1 MSAQADSMFYDGV
14 FEGGGVRGI
23 GLAGALSVFEA
34 AGYQPYSVAGT
45 SAGAIVSTLVASGYT
60 AAEIK
65 QIIMGID
72 FSKFED
78 PPLIGRIPRL
88 GSIIDLIRH
97 YGLYKGDYFH
107 NLMRNLLAAKGV
119 HTFHDLILSET
130 AQDERYRYKVRV
142 VTSDIVQ
149 GTMVVLPTDAAKY
162 GVNPDDLDVSLAVR
176 MSMSI
181 PFFFYPVQQW
191 GSYFVDGGLLSNYPL
206 ELFDSG
212 GPPLYPTIGFL
223 MYEPDTPRDALSL
236 PNKITGPFSAFE
248 AMLKTAA
255 NARDTWYMDQD
266 KLARTVRM
274 DSLGI
279 QATDFQITRTQSE
292 ALFNAGVEAA
302 QQFLA
307 GKGQG
312 GLAATQRYIPTPAA
326 VRSVSVSPAAPRPLA
341 MAAARGRTLA
351 PAVSPVL
358 PADPP
363 SNPIVWNTLAIALV
377 SLAIIAVLGLLI
389 AVLTGAIHLG

>member
-1 MSAQADSMFYDGV
+1 
-14 FEGGGVRGI
+14 
-23 GLAGALSVFEA
+23 
-34 AGYQPYSVAGT
+34 
-45 SAGAIVSTLVASGYT
+45 
-60 AAEIK
+60 
-65 QIIMGID
+65 
-72 FSKFED
+72 
-78 PPLIGRIPRL
+78 
-88 GSIIDLIRH
+88 
-97 YGLYKGDYFH
+97 
-107 NLMRNLLAAKGV
+107 
-119 HTFHDLILSET
+119 
-130 AQDERYRYKVRV
+130 
-142 VTSDIVQ
+142 
-149 GTMVVLPTDAAKY
+149 MVVLPTDAAKY

-181 PFFFYPVQQW
+181 PFFFYPVKQW
-191 GSYFVDGGLLSNYPL
+191 SSYFVDGGLLSNYPL

-223 MYEPDTPRDALSL
+223 MYEPGTPRDALSL

-292 ALFNAGVEAA
+292 ALFNAGVAAA
-302 QQFLA
+302 QKFLA

-312 GLAATQRYIPTPAA
+312 GLAATQRYTPAPAA
-326 VRSVSVSPAAPRPLA
+326 VRSVSVSPAAPRPMA
-341 MAAARGRTLA
+341 MAAARGRTFA
-351 PAVSPVL
+351 PAVSPAL
-358 PADPP
+358 TADPP
-363 SNPIVWNTLAIALV
+363 ANPLVWNTLAIALV

-389 AVLTGAIHLG
+389 AVLTGTIHLG